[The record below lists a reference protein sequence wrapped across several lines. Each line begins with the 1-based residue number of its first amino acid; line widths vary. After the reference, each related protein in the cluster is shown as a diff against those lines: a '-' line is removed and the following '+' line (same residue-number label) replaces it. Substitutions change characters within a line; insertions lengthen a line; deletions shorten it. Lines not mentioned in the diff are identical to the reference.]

1 MKQIS
6 HYANVV
12 SSGNGKVSVQLTRF
26 SACHN
31 CDAKNGCGLME
42 CQNKIITIPSPI
54 SDQFSIGENVI
65 VHMSQNSG
73 YWAVFLGY
81 VLPLIIMIATLL
93 LTHLVTESEIK
104 SGISAII
111 ILIPYYLW
119 LSFNRKRWEAK
130 FKLTVSKIEN

>member
-54 SDQFSIGENVI
+54 SDQFAIGENVI
-65 VHMSQNSG
+65 VYMSQNSG

-81 VLPLIIMIATLL
+81 VLPLIIMLATLL
-93 LTHLVTESEIK
+93 LTYLVTESEMK

-130 FKLTVSKIEN
+130 FRLTVSKIEN